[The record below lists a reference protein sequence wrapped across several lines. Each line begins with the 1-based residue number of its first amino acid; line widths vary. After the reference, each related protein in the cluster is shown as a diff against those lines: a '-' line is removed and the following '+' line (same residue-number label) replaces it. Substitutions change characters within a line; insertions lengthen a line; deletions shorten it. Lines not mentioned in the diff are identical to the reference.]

1 MSFVREQDNAIVHR
15 ETTRDNNNMATL
27 SGTESLL
34 SASMQHNAEMIDA
47 LTKTFVTL
55 KKQLCSTPTK
65 HISEKKWKSTLTSD
79 SFLGSTSSIKPR
91 QLKKDQYN

>member
-1 MSFVREQDNAIVHR
+1 MSFVRDQDNAIVHR

-34 SASMQHNAEMIDA
+34 SASIQHNAEMIDA
-47 LTKTFVTL
+47 LTNTFVTL

-79 SFLGSTSSIKPR
+79 SFFRLNVQHKTKAT
-91 QLKKDQYN
+91 KKRPI